1 MKQIT
6 IENVKARISKLQS
19 RGNAEYSLGLT
30 LNEEFELACLRLLAN
45 SMGGVDDDVRSV
57 VALLENN
64 EWAEHCTKTE
74 LGQRLESEITRLV
87 GGVQPV
93 PVVSDALPL
102 ADSKDLT
109 AAQLQS
115 IINDDWLLMDDCE
128 GMQNCAAVKALARM
142 ALKSDINDYLC
153 DSAYVSGMQAGWNFG
168 VVEDSEGFQS
178 SLEHYRKGM
187 REYRSSLRNQAQEPA
202 TDNTA
207 QQFEA
212 LATSCKSEHL
222 LNAERIAREAKALSD
237 QLNATSAV
245 HHRVSGWSERQQ
257 KVIAYSLW
265 RFSCTAYQQAN
276 QAAQTNN
283 KDMFD
288 RFIRDARCAE
298 EIREEFTSAWIG
310 NL

>member
-1 MKQIT
+1 MKQVT
-6 IENVKARISKLQS
+6 IDNVRERIAELEMVNSHGELS
-19 RGNAEYSLGLT
+19 LRG
-30 LNEEFELACLRLLAN
+30 EFELACLRMLAA
-45 SMGGVDDDVRSV
+45 SHEREKVRAMHAVWSQATFGDVGPIGPLKHLAKEAMEAAAAPGDLS
-57 VALLENN
+57 
-64 EWAEHCTKTE
+64 EWADMQF
-74 LGQRLESEITRLV
+74 LLWDAQRRAGITDEQITQAMIDKLAVNKARQWPEPKDGEPRLHI
-87 GGVQPV
+87 Q
-93 PVVSDALPL
+93 
-102 ADSKDLT
+102 AD
-109 AAQLQS
+109 
-115 IINDDWLLMDDCE
+115 ND
-128 GMQNCAAVKALARM
+128 
-142 ALKSDINDYLC
+142 
-153 DSAYVSGMQAGWNFG
+153 
-168 VVEDSEGFQS
+168 
-178 SLEHYRKGM
+178 
-187 REYRSSLRNQAQEPA
+187 
-202 TDNTA
+202 TTA

-212 LATSCKSEHL
+212 LATSGKSEHL

-237 QLNATSAV
+237 RLNATSAV

>member
-1 MKQIT
+1 MKQVT
-6 IENVKARISKLQS
+6 IDNVRERIAELEMVNSHGELS
-19 RGNAEYSLGLT
+19 LRG
-30 LNEEFELACLRLLAN
+30 EFELACLRMLAD
-45 SMGGVDDDVRSV
+45 SMGGVDDDVRNV

-64 EWAEHCTKTE
+64 EWAEHCAKTE

-87 GGVQPV
+87 GQVQPSQVVTVASVV
-93 PVVSDALPL
+93 PDEMTPEMMRAVQLNSELGAYAVSNLSGAY
-102 ADSKDLT
+102 DLFSEFWKVARS
-109 AAQLQS
+109 AAMLHGAEQS
-115 IINDDWLLMDDCE
+115 P
-128 GMQNCAAVKALARM
+128 V
-142 ALKSDINDYLC
+142 
-153 DSAYVSGMQAGWNFG
+153 
-168 VVEDSEGFQS
+168 
-178 SLEHYRKGM
+178 
-187 REYRSSLRNQAQEPA
+187 

-212 LATSCKSEHL
+212 LAASGKSEHL

-237 QLNATSAV
+237 RLNATSAV

-298 EIREEFTSAWIG
+298 EIREEFTSAWSG

>member
-1 MKQIT
+1 MKKVT
-6 IENVKARISKLQS
+6 IDTVRERIAELEMVNSHGELS
-19 RGNAEYSLGLT
+19 LRG
-30 LNEEFELACLRLLAN
+30 EFELACLRMLAD
-45 SMGGVDDDVRSV
+45 SMGGVDDDVRNV

-64 EWAEHCTKTE
+64 EWAEHCTKTD

-87 GGVQPV
+87 GHVQPSQVVTVASVV
-93 PVVSDALPL
+93 PDEMTPEMMRAVQLNSELGAYAVSNLSGAY
-102 ADSKDLT
+102 DLFSEFWKVARS
-109 AAQLQS
+109 AAMLKQS
-115 IINDDWLLMDDCE
+115 APFIVTSDH
-128 GMQNCAAVKALARM
+128 RM
-142 ALKSDINDYLC
+142 MEMPQVEDINAVAAMLHG
-153 DSAYVSGMQAGWNFG
+153 A
-168 VVEDSEGFQS
+168 EQS
-178 SLEHYRKGM
+178 
-187 REYRSSLRNQAQEPA
+187 PV

-212 LATSCKSEHL
+212 LAASGKSEHL

-237 QLNATSAV
+237 RLNATSAV

-298 EIREEFTSAWIG
+298 EIREEFTSEWSG
-310 NL
+310 KL